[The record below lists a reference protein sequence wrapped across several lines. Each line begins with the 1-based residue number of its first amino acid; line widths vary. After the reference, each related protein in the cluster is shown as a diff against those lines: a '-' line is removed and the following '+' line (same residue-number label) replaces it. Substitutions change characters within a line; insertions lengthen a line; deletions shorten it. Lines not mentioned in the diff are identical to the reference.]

1 MTDPLIS
8 APAPL
13 RVLVVDPDDRIRESL
28 SRLLSIGGRCLCV
41 GSAGLPDTALDLAA
55 TMSPDVVLLDSR
67 LSELDAGQT
76 LIARLRHAHP
86 GVRIIVLNWSE
97 STVPVAGLEGAD
109 AYIRK
114 TFRPHELIDA
124 VVNAARTSAA

>member
-1 MTDPLIS
+1 MTDSSIT
-8 APAPL
+8 APGPL

-28 SRLLSIGGRCLCV
+28 ARLLSIGGRCLCV
-41 GSAGLPDTALDLAA
+41 GSAGMPDTALDLAA
-55 TMSPDVVLLDSR
+55 SMSPDVVMLDSR

-76 LIARLRHAHP
+76 LIARLHAAHP
-86 GVRIIVLNWSE
+86 GIRVVVLNWSE
-97 STVPVAGLEGAD
+97 STAPVAGLEGAD

-124 VVNAARTSAA
+124 VVTAARTPAA

>member
-1 MTDPLIS
+1 MTDLSIT

-28 SRLLSIGGRCLCV
+28 ARLLPIGGRCLVV
-41 GSAGLPDTALDLAA
+41 GSAGQPDAALDLAA
-55 TMSPDVVLLDSR
+55 SMSPDVVMLDSR
-67 LSELDAGQT
+67 LSQLDAGQP
-76 LIARLRHAHP
+76 LIDRLRRAHP
-86 GVRIIVLNWSE
+86 AVRIVVLNWSE
-97 STVPVAGLEGAD
+97 STAPVAGLEGAD

-124 VVNAARTSAA
+124 VVNAARTPVA

>member
-1 MTDPLIS
+1 MTDPSIA

-28 SRLLSIGGRCLCV
+28 ARLLPIGGRCLVV
-41 GSAGLPDTALDLAA
+41 GSAGEPGSALDLAVA
-55 TMSPDVVLLDSR
+55 MSPDVVMLDSR
-67 LSELDAGQT
+67 LSELDAGQS
-76 LIARLRHAHP
+76 LISRLRRAHP
-86 GVRIIVLNWSE
+86 AVRIVVLNWSE
-97 STVPVAGLEGAD
+97 STDPVAGLEGAD

-124 VVNAARTSAA
+124 VVNAARTTAA